1 MGELE
6 IPCADIYAHPGDMA
20 RSQSR
25 DHLRYPPL
33 PSKDPPP
40 LPPQPRTSFCITPP
54 IAAKLYTRE
63 GSRFR
68 EATLECCVATRKLG
82 RAATWGA
89 IVFGVSRTDS
99 ASSRSVPRQPEDF
112 WFKIDT
118 FLKVQFPVY
127 HSWSRI

>member
-6 IPCADIYAHPGDMA
+6 IPCSDVYAHPGDMA
-20 RSQSR
+20 RPHR
-25 DHLRYPPL
+25 AITYGTLRSL
-33 PSKDPPP
+33 QRTPPP